1 MILGIIGMLIIVG
14 SWAYQAYR
22 KTNKMSIPFATFYFL
37 GSVVLTIYAL
47 SISDLPFI
55 ILNGAASILS
65 FNQMMKAWSFSGYGK
80 KGKHRTY

>member
-1 MILGIIGMLIIVG
+1 
-14 SWAYQAYR
+14 
-22 KTNKMSIPFATFYFL
+22 
-37 GSVVLTIYAL
+37 LTIYAL